1 MINHF
6 KFLFIIFIV
15 IASCTPEKVEV
26 NLFKGFQNP
35 PAEARPFV
43 RWWWN
48 GNQLQS
54 EEIKRQI
61 ELLHDAGIGG
71 VEINPIA
78 MAAENPD
85 IGVESLEWLSPEWN
99 NMIKIASEEVK
110 SRGMIADLIVGSGW
124 PFGGE
129 FLKTD
134 DMIQRILV
142 EHIALSGPETFTR
155 DSTKMIM
162 EVVETHRDHGQIEV
176 SNELMFIKLVPK
188 QASGLAEVRNLINAF
203 TNGKLSFDVPE
214 GNYELVFGLRQVGHR
229 GVQLGAKG
237 AAGPVMDHFDAKV
250 VKDYLARLKKI
261 EEDTGIPLS
270 ELVRALFCD
279 SIELAG
285 ANWADGFAEIF
296 EQTYGYSVQPYLPFI
311 FYQPY
316 QGYQNNQ
323 YAANFQEELSR
334 IRYDY
339 NKLLVKIFLDNF
351 TRTFHQ
357 FCQENNL
364 LSRYQAYGTP
374 FLMDMLEGYMIP
386 DIPESNNWMFSAD
399 MSTPEWKRNIGH
411 GYMVWNMYTAAGGHL
426 AGRNIISTE
435 AMTNTKKVF
444 QLTLEDIKQ
453 ADDMNFITGINHS
466 VLHGYNYSPE
476 AAGFPGWIR
485 FGGYFNEQNTWW
497 PYFHHWTSYNARI
510 SYVMQ
515 HSEPVKQLAVVG
527 PVADLWSNR
536 GLIRVPFHMEPW
548 YLHELWESASQLGSS
563 VEYINERIIREAD
576 KSNATIEFGPM
587 QYKALVL
594 ASVGSIEL
602 ETAEAIAQY
611 VDNGGKLVIVDSL
624 PKRDPRYNVPDDND
638 AKITAIFQSLTD
650 NTEQVFYV
658 EAPKNSDELLNWTRD
673 LFLAAQL
680 PKDLEIA
687 NPDQDVYQTHQK
699 TDNEEI
705 FFFTNTHRLDEAKL
719 QLKFNS
725 TAKNLWCWNPEDGSK
740 KLLKKLPDNGAVSL
754 QFAPLE
760 SMLIII
766 NDEEGE
772 KIEEK
777 IVAEENAQTIDG
789 PWQLTLQHKDGST
802 ASLQTDQLIDF
813 STAADTL
820 LKQFAGTAIYKNT
833 IDPEDEY
840 TILDLGDVNRSVSEV
855 YLNGEKVGEQWYGQH
870 RYDLSEK
877 LQSGENQ
884 LEIRIIT
891 VLSNYTRT
899 LKNNPVAMR
908 WGSHELIE
916 AGMEGPVQLLKTSN

>member
-1 MINHF
+1 MTNHF
-6 KFLFIIFIV
+6 KFLFIVFFVLI
-15 IASCTPEKVEV
+15 SCKQETVEDK
-26 NLFKGFQNP
+26 LFNGFQDP
-35 PAEARPFV
+35 PTEARPFV

-48 GNQLQS
+48 GNQLQA

-61 ELLHDAGIGG
+61 EVLHNAGIGG

-85 IGVESLEWLSPEWN
+85 IGVESLEWLSPGWN
-99 NMIKIASEEVK
+99 EMIKIASEELK

-129 FLKTD
+129 FLKPD

-142 EHIALSGPETFTR
+142 EHIAVSGPKVFTS

-162 EVVETHRDHGQIEV
+162 DVVEKHRDHGQIEV
-176 SNELMFIKLVPK
+176 SNELMFIKLVPI
-188 QASGLAEVRNLINAF
+188 QTSGLDEVKSLSTSF
-203 TNGKLSFDVPE
+203 TNGDLSFDIPE
-214 GNYELVFGLRQVGHR
+214 GDYELVFGLRQVGHR

-237 AAGPVMDHFDAKV
+237 AAGPVMDHFDANV

-261 EEDTGIPLS
+261 EEDTGIPLA

-296 EQTYGYSVQPYLPFI
+296 QETYGYSLQPYLPFI

-316 QGYQNNQ
+316 AGYQANQ
-323 YAANFQEELSR
+323 FTDLFQEELSSV
-334 IRYDY
+334 RYDY

-351 TRTFHQ
+351 TKTFHQ

-386 DIPESNNWMFSAD
+386 DIPESNNWMFSAEMERPD
-399 MSTPEWKRNIGH
+399 WVWNKGH

-426 AGRNIISTE
+426 AGRKIISTE

-444 QLTLEDIKQ
+444 KLTLEDIKQ

-485 FGGYFNEQNTWW
+485 FGAYFNEQNTWW
-497 PYFHHWTSYNARI
+497 PYFHHWTNYNARL

-515 HSEPVKQLAVVG
+515 HSEPVKQLAVIG

-548 YLHELWESASQLGSS
+548 YLHELWESTSQLGSS

-587 QYKALVL
+587 QYKALLL

-602 ETAEAIAQY
+602 ETAEAIEEY
-611 VDNGGKLVIVDSL
+611 VENGGKVVIVDSL
-624 PKRDPRYNVPDDND
+624 PKRDPRFNVPDDND
-638 AKITAIFQSLTD
+638 AKIAAIFQKLID
-650 NTEQVFYV
+650 NTEQVFFK
-658 EAPKNSDELLNWTRD
+658 EAPKNSEQLLSWTRD
-673 LFLAAQL
+673 LFLTAQL
-680 PKDLEIA
+680 PKDLEII
-687 NPDQDVYQTHQK
+687 NPDKDVYQTHQE
-699 TDNEEI
+699 TDKEQI
-705 FFFTNTHRLDEAKL
+705 FFFTNTHRLDKAQM
-719 QLKFNS
+719 QLKFNA
-725 TAKNLWCWNPEDGSK
+725 TRKNLWCWNPEDGSK
-740 KLLKKLPDNGAVSL
+740 KLLKTLPDNGEISL

-760 SMLIII
+760 SMLLIL

-772 KIEEK
+772 ETKEITIIEED
-777 IVAEENAQTIDG
+777 AQTIDG
-789 PWQLTLQHKDGST
+789 PWQLALEHKNGSI
-802 ASLQTDQLIDF
+802 ASLQTDQLIEF
-813 STAADTL
+813 STATDTIL
-820 LKQFAGTAIYKNT
+820 QQFAGTAIYKTVIEPKSN
-833 IDPEDEY
+833 Y
-840 TILDLGDVNRSVSEV
+840 TILDLGDVNRSISEL

-877 LQSGENQ
+877 LQPGKNE
-884 LEIRIIT
+884 LEIRIVT

-899 LKNNPVAMR
+899 LKNNPVAIR
-908 WGSHELIE
+908 WGSHEPTE
-916 AGMEGPVQLLKTSN
+916 AGLEGPVRLLKITN